1 MEEMVVPDMSET
13 TVMAPVTLAKTSA
26 MAVKVSETSV
36 MEQEADP
43 EVVLEVALEAALEA
57 ALVES
62 SKVRPIT
69 IAHSS

>member
-1 MEEMVVPDMSET
+1 MPDMSET

-43 EVVLEVALEAALEA
+43 EVVLEVALEVALEAALEA